1 MRVLIVEDEPRMC
14 ALLREGLYECGFSV
28 LTAEDGSAALEIAAA
43 VELDC
48 IVLDVGLPRIDGF
61 TVASLLRKRDNRT
74 PLLMLTAHDREDDI
88 IHGLDCGADDY
99 LTKPFAFAELVA
111 RLHAITRP
119 AGVPCNSH
127 IDLPHISIDPIQ
139 HIVTRGTERIE
150 LTRNE
155 FLFLSELA
163 RHAGN
168 CVARHTLMQSVWRH
182 ENVSS
187 GTLDV
192 LVNAVR
198 AKIDGPFS
206 SRLIHTVRGVGYM
219 LLDPATE
226 PQE

>member
-14 ALLREGLYECGFSV
+14 DLLREGLYECGFSV
-28 LTAEDGSAALEIAAA
+28 VTAEDGSIALDIASTL
-43 VELDC
+43 ELDC
-48 IVLDVGLPRIDGF
+48 IVLDVGLPQIDGF
-61 TVASLLRKRDNRT
+61 TVASLLRRQGNRT
-74 PLLMLTAHDREDDI
+74 PMLMLTACDREDDI

-119 AGVPCNSH
+119 AGTVGSGH
-127 IDLPHISIDPIQ
+127 IDLPHISIDPAQ
-139 HIVTRGTERIE
+139 HTVMRGTERIE
-150 LTRNE
+150 LTRHE
-155 FLFLSELA
+155 FLLLSELA

-168 CVARHTLMQSVWRH
+168 CVARNTLMQSVWRH

-198 AKIDGPFS
+198 SKIDGPFS
-206 SRLIHTVRGVGYM
+206 SRLIQTVRGVGYM
-219 LLDPATE
+219 LLDPAAE
-226 PQE
+226 PQQ